1 MSAGRQESLRE
12 EIAFFDSMR
21 AEWLKDHGG
30 EWALVRGRELLG
42 FFPSLEEA
50 YTHGRDRFGNDPF
63 LVKRVVPSDPVEIV
77 HRGSRVSRGP

>member
-1 MSAGRQESLRE
+1 MSAGGQESLRVE
-12 EIAFFDSMR
+12 TAFFDSMR

-50 YTHGRDRFGNDPF
+50 YTHGRDRFGIDPF
-63 LVKRVVPSDPVEIV
+63 LVKRVVPTDPVEIL
-77 HRGSRVSRGP
+77 HRGSRVKRGP